1 MWLSTSEIGE
11 AQLSSVTEIT
21 PKSPSLYVN
30 RSPVWYGI
38 RAGAKAIPYNVN
50 IVLNTFRHFFGS
62 PVAFCARE
70 VLREISVSVDVK
82 SRTTIIIGVF
92 SWMSFPRIIRKFCL
106 NDFRK
111 RSVQLKRYISRH
123 SLRHTF
129 SAVQAKK
136 VPCKFRWKCAV
147 SDSFRSS
154 KFFGGRT
161 HQVIFFLRYLLRLLF
176 AICGVV
182 PDVGFIGQ
190 NRLGE
195 DRQSEL

>member
-1 MWLSTSEIGE
+1 
-11 AQLSSVTEIT
+11 
-21 PKSPSLYVN
+21 
-30 RSPVWYGI
+30 
-38 RAGAKAIPYNVN
+38 
-50 IVLNTFRHFFGS
+50 
-62 PVAFCARE
+62 
-70 VLREISVSVDVK
+70 
-82 SRTTIIIGVF
+82 
-92 SWMSFPRIIRKFCL
+92 MSFPRIIRKFCL

-154 KFFGGRT
+154 KFFQGRT
-161 HQVIFFLRYLLRLLF
+161 HQVIFFFLRYLLRLLF

-190 NRLGE
+190 KRLRE
-195 DRQSEL
+195 DRQSELSTASLIVFARIRTFPFSSVSASCFYFHLISSARLIPTLSPDKLS